1 MTNELTTK
9 GTILTLYSRL
19 FFSVFILS
27 TSLLLSSCFSW
38 GGGDKEV
45 DMTPRY
51 YVLDVERPDVAADF
65 PSNRVLRLNP
75 VRVVPHFKSK
85 TLIFRVGENEYKA
98 IDPHQF
104 LVDPEVMFTNILK
117 RWLQKSGQFSK
128 VVTDD
133 SVPADF
139 TMDAAVTAF
148 YGEKRPAY
156 SPQSVIEMQF
166 FMTAADNPE
175 KLLFQTG
182 LRVDVDIEQAT
193 PSNVVTGWKQ
203 GTEELLTTLE
213 QDLSAYFS
221 KVDAR

>member
-1 MTNELTTK
+1 MLTV
-9 GTILTLYSRL
+9 YSRL
-19 FFSVFILS
+19 IFSLFILAS
-27 TSLLLSSCFSW
+27 SFLLSSCFSW
-38 GGGDKEV
+38 GGEEKEV

-51 YVLDVERPDVAADF
+51 YVLDVERADVAADF
-65 PSNRVLRLNP
+65 PSDRVLRLNP

-85 TLIFRVGENEYKA
+85 TLIFRIGENEYKA
-98 IDPHQF
+98 IEPHQF

-117 RWLQKSGQFSK
+117 RWLQKSGQFSR

-139 TMDAAVTAF
+139 VMDSAITAF

-156 SPQSVIEMQF
+156 SPQSVVEMQF
-166 FMTAADNPE
+166 FMTPADNPE
-175 KLLFQTG
+175 KVLFQTG
-182 LRVDVDIEQAT
+182 LRVDVNIEQAN

-213 QDLSAYFS
+213 QDLSAYFA

>member
-1 MTNELTTK
+1 MTNELTIK
-9 GTILTLYSRL
+9 GSILTLYSRL
-19 FFSVFILS
+19 FFYFFILS
-27 TSLLLSSCFSW
+27 TSVLLSSCFSW
-38 GGGDKEV
+38 GGGEKEV

-51 YVLDVERPDVAADF
+51 YVLDVERADVAADF
-65 PSNRVLRLNP
+65 PANRVLRLNP

-98 IDPHQF
+98 IEPHQF

-133 SVPADF
+133 SMPADF

-213 QDLSAYFS
+213 QDLSAYFA

>member
-1 MTNELTTK
+1 MTNELTIK
-9 GTILTLYSRL
+9 GSILTLYSRL
-19 FFSVFILS
+19 FFSFFILS
-27 TSLLLSSCFSW
+27 TSVLLSSCFSW
-38 GGGDKEV
+38 GGGEKEV

-51 YVLDVERPDVAADF
+51 YVLDVERADVAADF
-65 PSNRVLRLNP
+65 PANRVLRLNP

-98 IDPHQF
+98 IEPHQF

-213 QDLSAYFS
+213 QDLSAYFA

>member
-1 MTNELTTK
+1 MTNELTIK
-9 GTILTLYSRL
+9 GSILTLYSRL
-19 FFSVFILS
+19 FFSFFILA

-51 YVLDVERPDVAADF
+51 YVLDVERADVAADF
-65 PSNRVLRLNP
+65 PANRVLRLNP

-98 IDPHQF
+98 VEPHQF

-213 QDLSAYFS
+213 QDLSAYFA

>member
-98 IDPHQF
+98 VDPHQF

>member
-1 MTNELTTK
+1 MTNELTIK

-38 GGGDKEV
+38 GGGEKEV

-51 YVLDVERPDVAADF
+51 YVLDVERADVAADF

-98 IDPHQF
+98 VEPHQF

>member
-1 MTNELTTK
+1 MTNELTIK
-9 GTILTLYSRL
+9 GSILTLYSRL
-19 FFSVFILS
+19 FLSFFILS
-27 TSLLLSSCFSW
+27 TPVLLSSCFSW
-38 GGGDKEV
+38 GGGEKEV

-51 YVLDVERPDVAADF
+51 YVLDVERADVAADF
-65 PSNRVLRLNP
+65 PANRVLRLNP

-98 IDPHQF
+98 IEPHQF

-213 QDLSAYFS
+213 QDLSAYFA

>member
-1 MTNELTTK
+1 MTNELTIK

-38 GGGDKEV
+38 GGGEKEV

-51 YVLDVERPDVAADF
+51 YVLDVERADVAADF
-65 PSNRVLRLNP
+65 PNNRVLRLNP

-98 IDPHQF
+98 VEPHQF

-203 GTEELLTTLE
+203 GAEELLTTLE

>member
-38 GGGDKEV
+38 GGGEKEV

-98 IDPHQF
+98 VDPHQF

>member
-1 MTNELTTK
+1 MTQQINPK
-9 GTILTLYSRL
+9 GSMLTLHSRL
-19 FFSVFILS
+19 IFSFFIMLS
-27 TSLLLSSCFSW
+27 SLFLSSCFSW
-38 GGGDKEV
+38 GGEEKDV

-51 YVLDVERPDVAADF
+51 YALDVDRTDIASDF
-65 PSNRVLRLNP
+65 PAERVLLLKP

-85 TLIFRVGENEYKA
+85 TLIFRIGENEYKA
-98 IDPHQF
+98 IEPHQF
-104 LVDPEVMFTNILK
+104 LVDPEVMFTNIVK
-117 RWLQKSGQFSK
+117 RWLQKSGQFSH

-133 SVPADF
+133 SIPADF
-139 TMDAAVTAF
+139 VMDAAVTAF

-166 FMTAADNPE
+166 FMSPADNPE

-193 PSNVVTGWKQ
+193 PSHVVTGWKQ

>member
-1 MTNELTTK
+1 MTNELTIK

-38 GGGDKEV
+38 GGGEKEV

-51 YVLDVERPDVAADF
+51 YVLDVERADVAADF
-65 PSNRVLRLNP
+65 PANRVLRLNP

-98 IDPHQF
+98 IEPHQF

-213 QDLSAYFS
+213 QDLSAYFA

>member
-1 MTNELTTK
+1 M
-9 GTILTLYSRL
+9 TLYSRL

-65 PSNRVLRLNP
+65 PNNRVLRLNP

-98 IDPHQF
+98 VDPHQF

>member
-1 MTNELTTK
+1 M
-9 GTILTLYSRL
+9 TLYSRL

-98 IDPHQF
+98 VDPHQF

>member
-1 MTNELTTK
+1 M
-9 GTILTLYSRL
+9 
-19 FFSVFILS
+19 
-27 TSLLLSSCFSW
+27 
-38 GGGDKEV
+38 

-51 YVLDVERPDVAADF
+51 YVLDVERADVAADF
-65 PSNRVLRLNP
+65 PANRVLRLNP

-98 IDPHQF
+98 VEPHQF

-213 QDLSAYFS
+213 QDLSAYFA

>member
-1 MTNELTTK
+1 M
-9 GTILTLYSRL
+9 TLYSRL

-38 GGGDKEV
+38 GGGEKEV

-98 IDPHQF
+98 VDPHQF

>member
-1 MTNELTTK
+1 
-9 GTILTLYSRL
+9 LTLYSRL

-98 IDPHQF
+98 VDPHQF

>member
-1 MTNELTTK
+1 M
-9 GTILTLYSRL
+9 TLYSRL
-19 FFSVFILS
+19 FFSFFILS

-51 YVLDVERPDVAADF
+51 YVLDVERADVAADF
-65 PSNRVLRLNP
+65 PANRVLRLNP

-98 IDPHQF
+98 VEPHQF

-193 PSNVVTGWKQ
+193 PSNVVTGWKE

-213 QDLSAYFS
+213 QDLSAYFA